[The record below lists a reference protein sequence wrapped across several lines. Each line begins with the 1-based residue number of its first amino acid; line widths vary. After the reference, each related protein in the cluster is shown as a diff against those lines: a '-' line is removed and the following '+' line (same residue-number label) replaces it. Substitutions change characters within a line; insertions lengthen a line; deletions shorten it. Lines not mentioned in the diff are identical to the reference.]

1 VQTYE
6 FHLWAWWPLPLF
18 TRNPLVRRS
27 DRLGAAAILI
37 AILICLPAV
46 AFAGAVG
53 TAVYDSH
60 HHRYVNEAQT
70 RHRVTAVVVDNSAAS
85 DQPDT
90 GAGTVRAAWRVDGVD
105 HAGRLRWAD
114 PVSVGGRI
122 EIWVDQN
129 GDEVAAPT
137 PTWRAGADAVVVGYT
152 LLGGVVITTV
162 SLLTF
167 VFERLAR
174 VRDVQ
179 WDQAIDRL
187 ADSSWQ

>member
-1 VQTYE
+1 MQTHE
-6 FHLWAWWPLPLF
+6 FHIRAWWPLRLF

-27 DRLGAAAILI
+27 DRLEAVAILI
-37 AILICLPAV
+37 ATLSCLAAV

-60 HHRYVNEAQT
+60 RHRYANEAQT
-70 RHRVTAVVVDNSAAS
+70 RHRVTAVVVDN
-85 DQPDT
+85 
-90 GAGTVRAAWRVDGVD
+90 GAGSVRAAWRADGAD
-105 HAGRLRWAD
+105 HTGRLHWAD
-114 PVSVGGRI
+114 PVSMGDRI
-122 EIWVDQN
+122 EIWLNQN
-129 GDEVAAPT
+129 GDEVTAPT
-137 PTWRAGADAVVVGYT
+137 PTWRAGADAVIVGYT
-152 LLGGVVITTV
+152 LLGGVVITAV